1 MQAPFSSLAYSIAAY
16 QPYISPPITPQTNYV
31 AGGYAGMGTL
41 VPMTSKATNGAPIV
55 SRVPRERMRYLYSY
69 GTSTKKWFRMIATGQ
84 VESTKFQPRTG
95 HLYDASF
102 NKGLYEAG
110 YPQNLGISVKVPTV
124 PNALVNGSSGPEMT
138 PAYAKRK
145 TIFTRRAYST
155 VPAVPA
161 KGAIA

>member
-1 MQAPFSSLAYSIAAY
+1 MQAPMSSLGYSIAAY
-16 QPYISPPITPQTNYV
+16 QPYFSPPVTPQTNYV
-31 AGGYAGMGTL
+31 RGGYAGMGTV
-41 VPMTSKATNGAPIV
+41 VPVVGTASNGAPVV
-55 SRVPRERMRYLYSY
+55 SRKPRERMRYLYSY

-84 VESTKFQPRTG
+84 VESTKFQTRTG

-102 NKGLYEAG
+102 NNGLFEAG
-110 YPQNLGISVKVPTV
+110 YPQNLGISVKVPTI
-124 PNALVNGSSGPEMT
+124 PPALLNGSSGPEMT

-161 KGAIA
+161 KGAIG